1 MAKYAVKCSVNYDVK
16 CEECER
22 LRKALD
28 IEIHER
34 KRAELAVRMAAP
46 EVLEQSVQQHL
57 YKLIREWDF

>member
-1 MAKYAVKCSVNYDVK
+1 MAKYAVNYSVK
-16 CEECER
+16 CEECEECEK

-46 EVLEQSVQQHL
+46 EVLDQIVQQHL
-57 YKLIREWDF
+57 YRLIREWDF